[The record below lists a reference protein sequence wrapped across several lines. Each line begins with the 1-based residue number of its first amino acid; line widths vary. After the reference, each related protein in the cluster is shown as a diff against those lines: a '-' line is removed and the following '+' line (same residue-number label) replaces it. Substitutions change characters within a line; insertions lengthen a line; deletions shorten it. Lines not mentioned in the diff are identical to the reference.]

1 VQDGGRRVSE
11 DLTKLLVALIF
22 VLLLILAITQ
32 IGLAEKL
39 DNMKVD
45 ALQVKDNLVYL
56 LQQIAEK
63 QDATIDVIDLLADI
77 TGAKPEVK

>member
-1 VQDGGRRVSE
+1 MSE
-11 DLTKLLVALIF
+11 DLTKLVVTLIF

-39 DNMKVD
+39 DNMKAD
-45 ALQVKDNLVYL
+45 ASQVQDKLVYL

-63 QDATIDVIDLLADI
+63 QDSTIDVIDLLADI
-77 TGAKPEVK
+77 TGAKPRVK